1 MVWKVLSDGYRCW
14 VDSWYNVLNTVIV
27 LFTSSSLTKWF
38 FLFCSSLEHFY
49 ICDNGTVSEKRS
61 CQEDGRIFDPIA
73 RDCTETVLEGGDLW
87 SFLFYN
93 CFIIVKHICDPGCAM
108 QCLPDCAQTRTWGVR
123 TSNLNTHHDIAS
135 NQ

>member
-1 MVWKVLSDGYRCW
+1 MIQCTEHSHCFVHLLVPHEM
-14 VDSWYNVLNTVIV
+14 I
-27 LFTSSSLTKWF
+27 

-108 QCLPDCAQTRTWGVR
+108 QCLPDCAQTRT
-123 TSNLNTHHDIAS
+123 
-135 NQ
+135 